1 MSLLWAIPPLAV
13 VAGALLLVL
22 QLRAVQEEA
31 EALERQLR
39 QLGEVRVAVRHLRA
53 EAAAL
58 CDATRGLRA
67 R

>member
-31 EALERQLR
+31 EALERHLR
-39 QLGEVRVAVRHLRA
+39 HLGEVRVAVRHLRA

-58 CDATRGLRA
+58 RDATRGLRA